1 MAEHKEIT
9 IKNQDFF
16 VEEAIKTLRTN
27 IGFCGENIN
36 VISITSTFPHEGKS
50 EISTRLAASF
60 AEAGS
65 KTILLDA
72 DNRSSVLA
80 GRLGLTKSTKG
91 LSHILSGKEKDFNQA
106 ITKTDIE
113 NFDIIFAGPPAP
125 NPTELLNGP
134 NFEKLIRFLRTRYDY
149 VIIDCPPLG
158 LVIDAAIIA
167 KECEAAIMVIAQNE
181 IKKKDAKKMMDQLTL
196 SGARIL
202 GTVLNKVKS
211 SAQSYGHYGKYG
223 YGYGKRFADK

>member
-91 LSHILSGKEKDFNQA
+91 LSHILSGKEKDFNKA

-158 LVIDAAIIA
+158 LVIDAAIIS
-167 KECEAAIMVIAQNE
+167 KYCDGAIFVIAQNQVR
-181 IKKKDAKKMMDQLTL
+181 KKDAKKAVEQLSM
-196 SGARIL
+196 SGVKIL
-202 GTVLNKVKS
+202 GTVLNKVKQKQQMYS
-211 SAQSYGHYGKYG
+211 HYSHYGE
-223 YGYGKRFADK
+223 YGKSE

>member
-1 MAEHKEIT
+1 MAEQKEIT

-27 IGFCGENIN
+27 IGFCGEDIK

-60 AEAGS
+60 AEAGH

-80 GRLGLTKSTKG
+80 GRLGITKTNKG
-91 LSHILSGKEKDFNQA
+91 LSHVLSGKEKDFSKA
-106 ITKTDIE
+106 VTKTDIE
-113 NFDIIFAGPPAP
+113 NFYIMFSGPSAP

-134 NFEKLIRFLRTRYDY
+134 NFGKLIDFLREEYDY

-158 LVIDAAIIA
+158 LVIDAAIISTH
-167 KECEAAIMVIAQNE
+167 CDGAIFVIAQNQVR
-181 IKKKDAKKMMDQLTL
+181 KKDAKKAVEQLSM
-196 SGARIL
+196 SGVKIL
-202 GTVLNKVKS
+202 GTVLNKVKQKQQMYS
-211 SAQSYGHYGKYG
+211 HYSHYGE
-223 YGYGKRFADK
+223 YGKSQ